1 MVSFIGITSGNGGMG
16 KSSLACNLA
25 LGLSL
30 MGKKVLLIETKFGI
44 RSYDAILGIKP
55 ETFSSFSDYCDAKC
69 QLSDIITKPDG
80 ERLPDFIWGG
90 NKCPEG
96 DVKKALFDLK
106 NAFLREYD
114 FIISDVSPINE
125 NIFSAFKKLCDVF
138 LVLTDASFVSLRNSA
153 YCVNSIK
160 EKTKAKVYAILNKV
174 IIDGADESAFV
185 EDVLDELGCNLLG
198 IIPYDEHFS
207 YSIEKSEPIYKYN
220 TFAGRAFENICKRLL
235 GQAVSDY
242 ETGLGGGFFKKDKFV
257 LKQFI

>member
-1 MVSFIGITSGNGGMG
+1 MVSFVGITSGSGGMG

-25 LGLSL
+25 FGLSS

-55 ETFSSFSDYCDAKC
+55 ETLSSFSDYCDGRC

-80 ERLPDFIWGG
+80 EKLPDFIWGG
-90 NKCPEG
+90 NRRPDG

-106 NAFLREYD
+106 NVFLKEYD
-114 FIISDVSPINE
+114 FIISDVSPLNE
-125 NIFSAFKKLCDVF
+125 NMFLAFKELCDIF
-138 LVLTDASFVSLRNSA
+138 LVLSDASFVSLRNSA
-153 YCVNSIK
+153 HCANLIK
-160 EKTKAKVYAILNKV
+160 EKSRAKVYAILNKL
-174 IIDGADESAFV
+174 IIDCMDETSFV
-185 EDVLDELGCNLLG
+185 EDVLDEMGCKLLG

-220 TFAGRAFENICKRLL
+220 TCSGRALENICKRLL
-235 GQAVSDY
+235 GQAVPKY
-242 ETGLGGGFFKKDKFV
+242 ETGLSTGFFKKEKFV